1 MTTTAVSGLDLRG
14 VFFFLTHAVPD
25 QGSGISEAAAGNSA
39 AEENTGGEERG
50 FPPHSPQLPWRSG
63 PQCLAQRNPILQTR
77 LAWGMRSP
85 KGKEELYGS
94 GTGWEMVV
102 GSSRIPH
109 PEQQSLVAGVGCEGG
124 QGNP

>member
-1 MTTTAVSGLDLRG
+1 MSFSFSLMQFQIRALESQKRQQEIVLRRKTQE
-14 VFFFLTHAVPD
+14 V
-25 QGSGISEAAAGNSA
+25 
-39 AEENTGGEERG
+39 GEERG

-63 PQCLAQRNPILQTR
+63 PQCLAQRNPILQTG
-77 LAWGMRSP
+77 LALGMRFP
-85 KGKEELYGS
+85 KGKEGFYGS

-124 QGNP
+124 EGNP